1 MVATNGGVDRIC
13 VKDRKE
19 ASGMLIRLLN
29 ETSLSKKEICDSV
42 SFDLSVSEIVRAYND
57 FVRFDE
63 GRVIHYGTGTVKRAA

>member
-19 ASGMLIRLLN
+19 ASDMLIRLLN

-63 GRVIHYGTGTVKRAA
+63 GKVIRYGTGTVKQAA